1 MLRTNRKEKTLARA
15 AADIAPIMAL
25 LADHLDAVLAAGE
38 DLLALAVDVEGVR
51 RSDGAAAPWER
62 FEPFVERLKVYELTI
77 VARTLAARRRVA
89 ESARGMKR
97 ADPTIGRMFESFL
110 GGTAALEDAVAELA
124 DRVGADFD
132 SGLDPL
138 AYMRTRGIIP
148 ADAGSVLAGTRV
160 LAAGETFLVARRI
173 QIGELL
179 DMVAAFLD
187 VLDNA
192 YGLFDEDTADVRSAV
207 LQRLPEA
214 DLPDEPHTS
223 GMDLQST
230 LK

>member
-1 MLRTNRKEKTLARA
+1 
-15 AADIAPIMAL
+15 MAL

-38 DLLALAVDVEGVR
+38 DLLALSVDIEGTR
-51 RSDGAAAPWER
+51 RSDGAAAPWEK

-77 VARTLAARRRVA
+77 VSRTLAARRRIGETV
-89 ESARGMKR
+89 RGVKR
-97 ADPTIGRMFESFL
+97 ADPMIGTMFESFL

-148 ADAGSVLAGTRV
+148 ADAGTVLAGTRV
-160 LAAGETFLVARRI
+160 LAAGEGFLVARRI
-173 QIGELL
+173 QVGGLL
-179 DMVAAFLD
+179 DMVSAFLD

-207 LQRLPEA
+207 RQRLPEA
-214 DLPDEPHTS
+214 DLPDAAHKS
-223 GMDLQST
+223 DLQST